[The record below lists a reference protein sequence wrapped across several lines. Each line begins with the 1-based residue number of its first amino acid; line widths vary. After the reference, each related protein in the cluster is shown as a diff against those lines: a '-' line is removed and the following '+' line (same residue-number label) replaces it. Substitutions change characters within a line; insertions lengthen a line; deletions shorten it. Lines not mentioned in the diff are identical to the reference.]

1 MKNTIIIKK
10 IILSILT
17 MLISTLPVLALNFDV
32 SVDEEIKKKYNTNK
46 IEQDVLPP
54 LPKVDTT
61 TNKAIQ
67 TPTQTQ
73 TTTTS
78 IPKNTPTYT
87 TSVPT
92 ITKADKKDAIRII
105 RWTKFHVNSN
115 QVISDWLRAGNTVSF
130 SSTAPVYK
138 RNITIPAGTI
148 FKGVIVDSHRPQI
161 TGNGGLVV
169 LKVTSMNY
177 NGKTIPLN
185 AKITKANTKKI
196 FFNNIKGKRQYWA
209 NVGKQI
215 DKGENF
221 YKKTRQTSSKLA
233 DNPIGWIISPIPTL
247 FGIICYTATT
257 ATSPLLAIFS
267 KGGNISIPA
276 GSSFEIKLL
285 SEAYIY

>member
-105 RWTKFHVNSN
+105 RWTKFQVKSN
-115 QVISDWLRAGNTVSF
+115 QVISDWLREGNTVSF
-130 SSTAPVYK
+130 TSTAPVYK

>member
-105 RWTKFHVNSN
+105 RWTKFQVKSN
-115 QVISDWLRAGNTVSF
+115 QVISDWLREGNTVSF
-130 SSTAPVYK
+130 TSTAPVYK

-161 TGNGGLVV
+161 TGNGGLIV

>member
-61 TNKAIQ
+61 TNKPIQ

-105 RWTKFHVNSN
+105 RWTKFQVKSN
-115 QVISDWLRAGNTVSF
+115 QVISDWLREGNTVSF
-130 SSTAPVYK
+130 TSTAPVYK

-247 FGIICYTATT
+247 FGIVCYTATT

>member
-1 MKNTIIIKK
+1 MKKSIIKK
-10 IILSILT
+10 IILSVLI

-54 LPKVDTT
+54 LPKVDNT
-61 TNKAIQ
+61 TNKQPQ
-67 TPTQTQ
+67 TPTQ

-105 RWTKFHVNSN
+105 RWTKFQVKSN
-115 QVISDWLRAGNTVSF
+115 QVISDWLREGNTVSF
-130 SSTAPVYK
+130 TSTAPVYK
-138 RNITIPAGTI
+138 RNITIPTGTV

-177 NGKTIPLN
+177 NGKTIPIN

-215 DKGENF
+215 DRGENF

-247 FGIICYTATT
+247 FGIVCYTATT

-285 SEAYIY
+285 TEAYIY

>member
-54 LPKVDTT
+54 LPKVNTT
-61 TNKAIQ
+61 TNKPIQ

-92 ITKADKKDAIRII
+92 ITKADKKDAIKII
-105 RWTKFHVNSN
+105 RWTKFQVKSN
-115 QVISDWLRAGNTVSF
+115 QVISDWLREGNTVSF
-130 SSTAPVYK
+130 TSTAPVYK

-233 DNPIGWIISPIPTL
+233 DNPVGWIISPIPTL
-247 FGIICYTATT
+247 FGIVCYTATT

>member
-105 RWTKFHVNSN
+105 RWTKFQVKSN
-115 QVISDWLRAGNTVSF
+115 QVISDWLREGNTVSF
-130 SSTAPVYK
+130 TSTAPVYK

-267 KGGNISIPA
+267 KGGNISIPT

>member
-61 TNKAIQ
+61 TNKPIQ

-92 ITKADKKDAIRII
+92 ITKADKKNAIRII
-105 RWTKFHVNSN
+105 RWTKFQVKSN
-115 QVISDWLRAGNTVSF
+115 QVISDWLREGNTVSF
-130 SSTAPVYK
+130 TSTAPVYK

-247 FGIICYTATT
+247 FGIVCYTATT

>member
-46 IEQDVLPP
+46 IEQDILPP
-54 LPKVDTT
+54 LPKVDTP
-61 TNKAIQ
+61 TNK
-67 TPTQTQ
+67 PTQNTTQ
-73 TTTTS
+73 TSTTS

-105 RWTKFHVNSN
+105 RWTKFQVKSN
-115 QVISDWLRAGNTVSF
+115 QVISDWLREGNTVSF
-130 SSTAPVYK
+130 TSTAPVYK
-138 RNITIPAGTI
+138 RNITIPAGTV

-233 DNPIGWIISPIPTL
+233 DNPVGWIISPIPTL
-247 FGIICYTATT
+247 FGIVGYTATT

-285 SEAYIY
+285 TEAYIY